1 MSPYADWLHE
11 SDRHTI
17 AADRIVSVAAKQI
30 ARHGLDRL
38 NLDAVAREAGCSRA
52 TVYRHVGGKT
62 AIVDAVL
69 ARNIAK
75 VTADIQRAVQS
86 ADARRRAV
94 VAITASLTAIRHD
107 PVISTMIATM
117 SPTSL
122 GSYLNASSEI
132 PRSASAF
139 TGLADETAAQW
150 ISRVVMALLFW
161 PTSDA
166 AQESEMI
173 ERFVYPVLK
182 DATAS
187 RVSASATS
195 ESTISPAR
203 TATFD
208 SSEDDSP

>member
-1 MSPYADWLHE
+1 M
-11 SDRHTI
+11 
-17 AADRIVSVAAKQI
+17 AADRIVTVAAAQI

-38 NLDAVAREAGCSRA
+38 SLDDVARAAGCSRA

-69 ARNIAK
+69 ARNIRK
-75 VTADIQRAVQS
+75 VTSDIQRAVES

-94 VAITASLTAIRHD
+94 TAITASLTAIRND
-107 PVISTMIATM
+107 PVVSAMVATM
-117 SPTSL
+117 SPASL
-122 GSYLNASSEI
+122 GSYLTASSEI
-132 PRSASAF
+132 SRSASAF
-139 TGLADETAAQW
+139 TGLADDTAAQW
-150 ISRVVMALLFW
+150 ISRVVMAFLFW
-161 PTSDA
+161 PTADP

-182 DATAS
+182 DANDS

-203 TATFD
+203 TATLD

>member
-1 MSPYADWLHE
+1 M
-11 SDRHTI
+11 
-17 AADRIVSVAAKQI
+17 AADRIVTVAATQI

-38 NLDAVAREAGCSRA
+38 SLDDVARAAGCSRA

-69 ARNIAK
+69 ARNIRK
-75 VTADIQRAVQS
+75 VTSDIQRAVES

-94 VAITASLTAIRHD
+94 TAITASLTAIRND
-107 PVISTMIATM
+107 PVVSAMVATM
-117 SPTSL
+117 SPASL
-122 GSYLNASSEI
+122 GSYLTASSEI

-139 TGLADETAAQW
+139 TGLADDTAAQW
-150 ISRVVMALLFW
+150 ISRVVMAFLFW
-161 PTSDA
+161 PTADP

-182 DATAS
+182 DANDS

-203 TATFD
+203 TATLD

>member
-1 MSPYADWLHE
+1 MSPRSDWLHPG
-11 SDRHTI
+11 DRHAA
-17 AADRIVSVAAKQI
+17 AADRIVSVAATQI

-52 TVYRHVGGKT
+52 TLYRHIGGKT

-69 ARNIAK
+69 ARNISN
-75 VTADIQRAVQS
+75 VTTEIQRAVES
-86 ADARRRAV
+86 AEAQRRAV
-94 VAITASLTAIRHD
+94 TAITASLTAIRND
-107 PVISTMIATM
+107 PIVSAMVATM
-117 SPTSL
+117 SPASL
-122 GSYLNASSEI
+122 GAYLSPTSEI
-132 PRSASAF
+132 PRSASTF

-150 ISRVVMALLFW
+150 ISRVVMAFLFW
-161 PTSDA
+161 PPTDPA
-166 AQESEMI
+166 LETEMI

-203 TATFD
+203 TATLE
-208 SSEDDSP
+208 SNEDDSP

>member
-1 MSPYADWLHE
+1 MSPSTDWLHGA
-11 SDRHTI
+11 DRHTI
-17 AADRIVSVAAKQI
+17 AADRIISVAAGRI

-38 NLDAVAREAGCSRA
+38 NLDEVAREAGCSRA
-52 TVYRHVGGKT
+52 TVYRHVGGKA

-75 VTADIQRAVQS
+75 VTSDIQRAVQA
-86 ADARRRAV
+86 ADAQRRAV
-94 VAITASLTAIRHD
+94 VAITASLAAIRDD
-107 PVISTMIATM
+107 PVVSAMIATM
-117 SPTSL
+117 PPSSL
-122 GSYLNASSEI
+122 GSYLSASSEI
-132 PRSASAF
+132 PRSAAAF

-150 ISRVVMALLFW
+150 ISRVVMAFLFW
-161 PTSDA
+161 PTTDP

-182 DATAS
+182 EATAS

-203 TATFD
+203 TATLD
-208 SSEDDSP
+208 NSEEDSP